1 MFAFGE
7 TLRDCRPEILA
18 TDADPRLLQR
28 AHRACYPATS
38 LRDVPDNWRA
48 AFEPFGDEY
57 CLSVEYRTPV
67 RVIEQDIRHAFP
79 QSHYDLILC
88 RNLVFT
94 YFDASL
100 QAAIARR
107 LAERLATGGMRL
119 LGIHESPPESI
130 PMLVQERPWLYR
142 KKK

>member
-1 MFAFGE
+1 M
-7 TLRDCRPEILA
+7 
-18 TDADPRLLQR
+18 
-28 AHRACYPATS
+28 
-38 LRDVPDNWRA
+38 PDNWRA

-94 YFDASL
+94 YFATAL
-100 QAAIARR
+100 QAEIARR
-107 LAERLATGGMRL
+107 LVERLVPEGVL
-119 LGIHESPPESI
+119 VLGIHESLPESV
-130 PMLVQERPWLYR
+130 PMLAQERPWLNR
-142 KKK
+142 KREE